1 MEKWETSLEQFIVG
15 DHLDPAWAIAQSN
28 LARSYM
34 KHLDSVAYNVLD
46 YELVLDGWRADDTSQ
61 TKDPLSNFVVA
72 LDAQISR
79 VASMGCGSPVSK
91 FQKEIVMV
99 LPTGWPDSLKIL
111 LSQVR
116 FRLS

>member
-1 MEKWETSLEQFIVG
+1 MEKWETSPEQFIVG

-61 TKDPLSNFVVA
+61 TKDPLSNFGCSARRSNVKSRFHG
-72 LDAQISR
+72 LRKSCQQIPEGDRYGASHR
-79 VASMGCGSPVSK
+79 VA
-91 FQKEIVMV
+91 
-99 LPTGWPDSLKIL
+99 
-111 LSQVR
+111 
-116 FRLS
+116 